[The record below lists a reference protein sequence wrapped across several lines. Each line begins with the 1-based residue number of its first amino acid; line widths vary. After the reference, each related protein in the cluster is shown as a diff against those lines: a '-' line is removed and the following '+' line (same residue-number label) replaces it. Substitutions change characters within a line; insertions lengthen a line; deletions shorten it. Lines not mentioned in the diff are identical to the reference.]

1 MFATAMDDFG
11 PGYLRQSYLPRFPID
26 TSKIDKSNI
35 DKSFR
40 VRKILQ
46 LYWHEPYSKFGRR
59 LLQLVQ
65 FLASNVVEQR
75 RRR

>member
-1 MFATAMDDFG
+1 VFATAMDDFG

-26 TSKIDKSNI
+26 TSKI